1 MSLISMK
8 STFGFGGIKLEAA
21 KLIAKSLTM
30 QVDAFVAHVTNM
42 SSMYSSD
49 NVLITMG
56 EDFNYQVANVWFKNL
71 DKLIK

>member
-1 MSLISMK
+1 
-8 STFGFGGIKLEAA
+8 
-21 KLIAKSLTM
+21 M